1 MPEIDLPFLR
11 FSITQR
17 ESRHLLRALSRAAAV
32 AVSDA
37 LPEERPKARADAD
50 AYDALR
56 DRLLTEVAALE
67 VRSALAEP
75 DDDFAETAS

>member
-1 MPEIDLPFLR
+1 MSDIESPFLR

-56 DRLLTEVAALE
+56 DRLLTEVATLE
-67 VRSALAEP
+67 VQSGLPEP
-75 DDDFAETAS
+75 NDDFAEAAS